1 MRPLSK
7 ADRSMSH
14 RRSTDSDGR
23 PESAVAAIWLIF
35 YVFALGVAIA
45 SPFVSE
51 AIELASR

>member
-1 MRPLSK
+1 MRPLSN

-14 RRSTDSDGR
+14 RHSTDGNGR